1 MKKFTLRD
9 ILICAGAFLGVLVFI
24 FSIVAELRIVG
35 VGMYGDTSYL
45 NFIWGATRVKDNVSG
60 AVDTLPAEMQL
71 GAVALPL
78 IGAILALVAGLGA
91 VVVNF
96 LVKDEKVRRICMF
109 VCGGLLVLGG
119 VFTFFAETSY
129 LTTAAKKGGMTLD
142 QYKQYLQAHN
152 LAVKCGLPI
161 VSGILA
167 IVGGGAVCASE
178 FVK

>member
-24 FSIVAELRIVG
+24 FSIVAELRMVG
-35 VGMYGDTSYL
+35 TGFIGDTSYL
-45 NFIWGATRVKDNVSG
+45 NFIWGATRMRDNANG
-60 AVDTLPAEMQL
+60 AVDTIPAEVQL
-71 GAVALPL
+71 GAMALPL
-78 IGAILALVAGLGA
+78 VGAILALVAGLGA
-91 VVVNF
+91 LVVNF
-96 LVKDEKVRRICMF
+96 VVKDAKLRRICMF

-129 LTTAAKKGGMTLD
+129 LSAAAKRAGITLE
-142 QYKQYLQAHN
+142 QYKQYLQSSHVAI
-152 LAVKCGLPI
+152 KCGLPI

-167 IVGGGAVCASE
+167 VVGGGAVCASE